1 MPHNLKNYGSKYP
14 EFELLMSIDSST
26 STPDSDTLIQQLSFM
41 RHLLYINYSKQEPFK
56 QSTM

>member
-14 EFELLMSIDSST
+14 EFEHLMSIDSST

-41 RHLLYINYSKQEPFK
+41 RHLLYINYSKQESFK
-56 QSTM
+56 